1 MACDLFRRR
10 GRSRPTRSGS
20 QPVVACLTVR
30 TRSKPNAPL
39 QGAYGYLAGAALIAL
54 VFVGLYLFFVRS
66 HAGQEADQL
75 AYNGAEFGRR
85 SITPFTGRV
94 LDSVPDV
101 AVVFGVVLTA
111 IIALVRRNWR
121 TLLVALVAAG
131 AATATAQLLKYGI
144 LARPD
149 LAVEG
154 YAGNSFPSGHTT
166 VAAASALV
174 VFLVA
179 SPRTRPMV
187 AGWGTAFAVLAGVA
201 TLANQWHRPSDVIA
215 GLLWVAFWGCLAG
228 AVLAWPWAGVLPRA
242 AGDGSSSRWPAFIGL
257 RRSTI
262 RVIRWL
268 SVGLGAVSV
277 LAFVATLV
285 VNSSLFDSVG
295 TLGTVVAY
303 FGGVAAIVTAGL
315 LLALSGTRLFARLP

>member
-1 MACDLFRRR
+1 MYL
-10 GRSRPTRSGS
+10 
-20 QPVVACLTVR
+20 V
-30 TRSKPNAPL
+30 
-39 QGAYGYLAGAALIAL
+39 GASLATLAFL
-54 VFVGLYLFFVRS
+54 GLYLFFVRS

-75 AYNGAEFGRR
+75 AYDGADFGRH

-94 LDSVPDV
+94 LDSVPDI

-111 IIALVRRNWR
+111 VIARVRRNWR
-121 TLLVALVAAG
+121 TLIVALVAAA
-131 AATATAQLLKYGI
+131 AATASAQLLKYGI

-179 SPRTRPMV
+179 SPRLRPMV

-215 GLLWVAFWGCLAG
+215 ALLWVAVWGCLAG
-228 AVLAWPWAGVLPRA
+228 AVLAWPRPGIVTRA
-242 AGDGSSSRWPAFIGL
+242 DTATPAATAQRRAFTGL
-257 RRSTI
+257 RQSTI
-262 RVIRWL
+262 RVVRWMSIGCGAL
-268 SVGLGAVSV
+268 SAMALI
-277 LAFVATLV
+277 ATLV
-285 VNSSLFDSVG
+285 LDSSLFERVG
-295 TLGTVVAY
+295 TLGTIIAY
-303 FGGVAAIVTAGL
+303 LGGVAAIVTAGL

>member
-1 MACDLFRRR
+1 MRIRSLPSSLTR
-10 GRSRPTRSGS
+10 GT
-20 QPVVACLTVR
+20 L
-30 TRSKPNAPL
+30 
-39 QGAYGYLAGAALIAL
+39 GYVAGAMLITLA
-54 VFVGLYLFFVRS
+54 FIGLYLFFVRS

-75 AYNGAEFGRR
+75 AYDGAEFGRR

-101 AVVFGVVLTA
+101 AVAFGVLLTA
-111 IIALVRRNWR
+111 VIAFVRRNWR
-121 TLLVALVAAG
+121 TLAVALVAAA
-131 AATATAQLLKYGI
+131 AATASAQLLKYGI

-179 SPRTRPMV
+179 SPRMRPMV

-215 GLLWVAFWGCLAG
+215 ALLWVALWGCLAG
-228 AVLAWPWAGVLPRA
+228 AVLAWPRVGLVPTDATA
-242 AGDGSSSRWPAFIGL
+242 SSSRWSALSGL
-257 RRSTI
+257 RRSTVRI
-262 RVIRWL
+262 IRWL
-268 SVGLGAVSV
+268 SIGCGAVSV
-277 LAFVATLV
+277 LAFIATLV
-285 VNSSLFDSVG
+285 ANSSLFDSVG
-295 TLGTVVAY
+295 TAGTVVAY
-303 FGGVAAIVTAGL
+303 LGGVAAIVTAGL

>member
-1 MACDLFRRR
+1 M
-10 GRSRPTRSGS
+10 
-20 QPVVACLTVR
+20 ACLTVR
-30 TRSKPNAPL
+30 IRPFRSSLAE
-39 QGAYGYLAGAALIAL
+39 GTIGYVAGAALTTLAFI
-54 VFVGLYLFFVRS
+54 VLYFFFVRS

-75 AYNGAEFGRR
+75 AYDGAEFGRR

-101 AVVFGVVLTA
+101 AVAFGVVLTA
-111 IIALVRRNWR
+111 VIAFVRRNWR
-121 TLLVALVAAG
+121 TLIVALIAAS
-131 AATATAQLLKYGI
+131 AATASAQLLKYGI

-179 SPRTRPMV
+179 GPRMRPMV

-215 GLLWVAFWGCLAG
+215 ALLWVALWGCLAG
-228 AVLAWPWAGVLPRA
+228 AVLAWPRLDVSPRMDA
-242 AGDGSSSRWPAFIGL
+242 VTPARPRRAFTGL
-257 RRSTI
+257 RQSTV

-268 SVGLGAVSV
+268 SIGCGA
-277 LAFVATLV
+277 LAAFAFAATLV
-285 VNSSLFDSVG
+285 LTSSLFERVG
-295 TLGTVVAY
+295 TTGTVVAY
-303 FGGVAAIVTAGL
+303 LGGVAAIVTAGL

>member
-1 MACDLFRRR
+1 MRN
-10 GRSRPTRSGS
+10 RPLRNPLREGS
-20 QPVVACLTVR
+20 L
-30 TRSKPNAPL
+30 
-39 QGAYGYLAGAALIAL
+39 GYVTGAALTTLAFI
-54 VFVGLYLFFVRS
+54 GLYVFFVRS

-75 AYNGAEFGRR
+75 AYDGAEFGRR

-94 LDSVPDV
+94 LDSVPDIAV
-101 AVVFGVVLTA
+101 AFGVVLTA
-111 IIALVRRNWR
+111 VIALVRRNWR
-121 TLLVALVAAG
+121 TLLVALIAAA
-131 AATATAQLLKYGI
+131 AATASAQLLKYGI

-179 SPRTRPMV
+179 SPRMRPMV

-215 GLLWVAFWGCLAG
+215 ALLWVALWGCLAG
-228 AVLAWPWAGVLPRA
+228 AVLAWPRLGVVPRVDAATPPSPRWALT
-242 AGDGSSSRWPAFIGL
+242 GL
-257 RRSTI
+257 RQSTV
-262 RVIRWL
+262 RGGRWL
-268 SVGLGAVSV
+268 SIGCGAVSV
-277 LAFVATLV
+277 LAFIATLV
-285 VNSSLFDSVG
+285 LTSSLFEQVG
-295 TLGTVVAY
+295 TAGTVVAY
-303 FGGVAAIVTAGL
+303 LGGIAAIVTAGL

>member
-1 MACDLFRRR
+1 VRNPSILSSLRQ
-10 GRSRPTRSGS
+10 GS
-20 QPVVACLTVR
+20 F
-30 TRSKPNAPL
+30 
-39 QGAYGYLAGAALIAL
+39 GYLVGVALTTVAFI
-54 VFVGLYLFFVRS
+54 GLYLFFVRS

-75 AYNGAEFGRR
+75 AYDGAEFGRS

-101 AVVFGVVLTA
+101 AVAFGFVLTA
-111 IIALVRRNWR
+111 VIALVRRNWR
-121 TLLVALVAAG
+121 TLIVALVAAA

-215 GLLWVAFWGCLAG
+215 ALLWVALWGCLAG
-228 AVLAWPWAGVLPRA
+228 VVLAWPRVDTDPRA
-242 AGDGSSSRWPAFIGL
+242 DAAASAMAVTRRLSFNGL
-257 RRSTI
+257 RRSTV

-268 SVGLGAVSV
+268 SIGCGVLSA
-277 LAFVATLV
+277 LAFIATLV
-285 VNSSLFDSVG
+285 LNSSLFDAVG
-295 TLGTVVAY
+295 VFGTVVAY
-303 FGGVAAIVTAGL
+303 LGGVAAIVTAGL
-315 LLALSGTRLFARLP
+315 LLALGGTRLFARLP

>member
-1 MACDLFRRR
+1 MACLIVRNWSP
-10 GRSRPTRSGS
+10 RSSLTKGS
-20 QPVVACLTVR
+20 L
-30 TRSKPNAPL
+30 
-39 QGAYGYLAGAALIAL
+39 GYLAGAALIT
-54 VFVGLYLFFVRS
+54 VTFTGLYLFFVRS
-66 HAGQEADQL
+66 HVGQEADQL
-75 AYNGAEFGRR
+75 AYDGAEFGRR

-101 AVVFGVVLTA
+101 AVAFGVLLTA
-111 IIALVRRNWR
+111 VIAFVRRNWR
-121 TLLVALVAAG
+121 TLAVALVAAA
-131 AATATAQLLKYGI
+131 AATASAQLLKYGI

-179 SPRTRPMV
+179 SPRLRPMV

-215 GLLWVAFWGCLAG
+215 ALLWVALWGCLAG
-228 AVLAWPWAGVLPRA
+228 AVLAWPRVGVELRTETA
-242 AGDGSSSRWPAFIGL
+242 AASSRWPAFTGL
-257 RRSTI
+257 RRSTV
-262 RVIRWL
+262 RVVRWL
-268 SVGLGAVSV
+268 SIGCGTVSA
-277 LAFVATLV
+277 LAFITTLV
-285 VNSSLFDSVG
+285 LSSSLFERVG
-295 TLGTVVAY
+295 VFGTVVAY
-303 FGGVAAIVTAGL
+303 LGGVTAIVTAGL

>member
-1 MACDLFRRR
+1 MRIRSLSSSLTR
-10 GRSRPTRSGS
+10 GT
-20 QPVVACLTVR
+20 L
-30 TRSKPNAPL
+30 
-39 QGAYGYLAGAALIAL
+39 GYVAGAVLTTVAFI
-54 VFVGLYLFFVRS
+54 GLYLFFVRS
-66 HAGQEADQL
+66 QIGQEADQL
-75 AYNGAEFGRR
+75 AYDGAEFGRR

-101 AVVFGVVLTA
+101 AVAFGVLLTA
-111 IIALVRRNWR
+111 VIAFVRRNWR
-121 TLLVALVAAG
+121 TLLVALVAAA
-131 AATATAQLLKYGI
+131 AATASAQLLKYGI

-179 SPRTRPMV
+179 SPRMRPMV

-215 GLLWVAFWGCLAG
+215 ALLWVALWGCLAG
-228 AVLAWPWAGVLPRA
+228 AVLAWPRLGVVPRTA
-242 AGDGSSSRWPAFIGL
+242 AAASSSRWPAFTGL

-262 RVIRWL
+262 RIIRWL
-268 SVGLGAVSV
+268 SIGCGALSS
-277 LAFVATLV
+277 LAFIATLV
-285 VNSSLFDSVG
+285 ANSSLFDSVG
-295 TLGTVVAY
+295 TVGTLVAY
-303 FGGVAAIVTAGL
+303 LGGVAAIVTAGL

>member
-1 MACDLFRRR
+1 MYLVGA
-10 GRSRPTRSGS
+10 S
-20 QPVVACLTVR
+20 LT
-30 TRSKPNAPL
+30 AFAFL
-39 QGAYGYLAGAALIAL
+39 
-54 VFVGLYLFFVRS
+54 GLYLFFVRS

-75 AYNGAEFGRR
+75 AYDGAEFGRL

-94 LDSVPDV
+94 LDSVPDI

-121 TLLVALVAAG
+121 TLIVALVAAA
-131 AATATAQLLKYGI
+131 AATGSAQLLKYGI

-179 SPRTRPMV
+179 SPRLRPMV

-215 GLLWVAFWGCLAG
+215 ALLWVALWGCLAG
-228 AVLAWPWAGVLPRA
+228 AVLAWPRPGIVTRAGTAIPAPTPRRREFT
-242 AGDGSSSRWPAFIGL
+242 GLRHSTVRIVRWVSIGCGAFSAVAFI
-257 RRSTI
+257 
-262 RVIRWL
+262 
-268 SVGLGAVSV
+268 
-277 LAFVATLV
+277 ATLV
-285 VNSSLFDSVG
+285 LDSSLFERVG

-303 FGGVAAIVTAGL
+303 LGGVAAIVTAGL
-315 LLALSGTRLFARLP
+315 LLALSGTRLFARLH

>member
-1 MACDLFRRR
+1 MRIWSPL
-10 GRSRPTRSGS
+10 SSLKQGS
-20 QPVVACLTVR
+20 L
-30 TRSKPNAPL
+30 
-39 QGAYGYLAGAALIAL
+39 GYVAGAVLTTVAFI
-54 VFVGLYLFFVRS
+54 GLYLFFVRS

-75 AYNGAEFGRR
+75 AYDGAEFGRH

-94 LDSVPDV
+94 LDSVPDLAV
-101 AVVFGVVLTA
+101 AFGVVLTA
-111 IIALVRRNWR
+111 VIALVRRNWR
-121 TLLVALVAAG
+121 TLIVALVAAT
-131 AATATAQLLKYGI
+131 AATASAQLLKYGI

-179 SPRTRPMV
+179 SPRMRPMV

-215 GLLWVAFWGCLAG
+215 ALLWVALWGCLAG
-228 AVLAWPWAGVLPRA
+228 AVLAWPWVGVVPQTDA
-242 AGDGSSSRWPAFIGL
+242 TAPSSRWPAFTGL
-257 RRSTI
+257 RRSTV
-262 RVIRWL
+262 RLIRWL
-268 SVGLGAVSV
+268 SVGCGTVSAV
-277 LAFVATLV
+277 AFIATLV
-285 VNSSLFDSVG
+285 LDSSLFERVG

-303 FGGVAAIVTAGL
+303 LGGVAAIVTAGL

>member
-1 MACDLFRRR
+1 M
-10 GRSRPTRSGS
+10 
-20 QPVVACLTVR
+20 ACLTVR
-30 TRSKPNAPL
+30 NRSSL
-39 QGAYGYLAGAALIAL
+39 SSLRQGSLGYLAGAALTTVAFI
-54 VFVGLYLFFVRS
+54 GLYLFFVRS

-75 AYNGAEFGRR
+75 AYDGAEFGRR

-101 AVVFGVVLTA
+101 AVAFGVVLTA
-111 IIALVRRNWR
+111 VIALVRRNWR
-121 TLLVALVAAG
+121 NLIVALVAGG
-131 AATATAQLLKYGI
+131 AATASAQLLKYGI

-179 SPRTRPMV
+179 SPRMRPMV

-215 GLLWVAFWGCLAG
+215 ALLWVALWGCLAG
-228 AVLAWPWAGVLPRA
+228 AVLAWPRVGVVPRA
-242 AGDGSSSRWPAFIGL
+242 DAAALAQPAAPRRTFTGL
-257 RRSTI
+257 RQSTI
-262 RVIRWL
+262 RGIRWL
-268 SVGLGAVSV
+268 SIGCGGLSAV
-277 LAFVATLV
+277 AFIATLV
-285 VNSSLFDSVG
+285 LNSSLFDSVG
-295 TLGTVVAY
+295 TLGTIVAY
-303 FGGVAAIVTAGL
+303 LGGVAAIVTAGL

>member
-1 MACDLFRRR
+1 M
-10 GRSRPTRSGS
+10 
-20 QPVVACLTVR
+20 R
-30 TRSKPNAPL
+30 TRSKPNSPL
-39 QGAYGYLAGAALIAL
+39 PGSFGYLAGAALIAL

-85 SITPFTGRV
+85 SITTFTGRV

-121 TLLVALVAAG
+121 TLLVALAAAA

-215 GLLWVAFWGCLAG
+215 GLLWVALWGCLAG
-228 AVLAWPWAGVLPRA
+228 AVLVWPRVGVVPA
-242 AGDGSSSRWPAFIGL
+242 AAVDDSSSRWPAFTGL
-257 RRSTI
+257 HRPTI

-268 SVGLGAVSV
+268 SVGFGALSAM
-277 LAFVATLV
+277 AFIATLV
-285 VNSSLFDSVG
+285 LNSTLFASVG
-295 TLGTVVAY
+295 TTGTVVAY

-315 LLALSGTRLFARLP
+315 LLALSGTRLFASLP